1 MRKAHI
7 AIAAFALFL
16 AACKMGPHYE
26 RPEQNEPEDFRFD
39 TENQDTI
46 VNIRWWTL
54 FDDPQIDTLVA
65 IALRENQDVMIAVY
79 RIEQARA
86 QLGIQK
92 GEYGPK
98 FNLVGQVNT
107 GNLQSAMATGSDAR
121 IDVAVGAV
129 SMNWEIDI
137 WGKYRR
143 LTGSA
148 RASLMAE
155 EYNMRAVQIS
165 LISDV
170 IQTYFQLLDFRSRLE
185 ISQET
190 IESRQTSLDII
201 QARFNVGI
209 VAEID
214 LNQSQI
220 QLAIAQTAV
229 PLYKR
234 QIVFTENRLS
244 LLLGRAP
251 NAIPEGKKLE
261 DEVRPL
267 DLPTGMPM
275 DLLLRRPDVAASE
288 QDLVAQSEMIG
299 VAQAQRMPAL
309 SLTGLL
315 GVGGTDF
322 SAFNTATLWQG
333 GAQLLGPLFHWQ
345 QNKRRVDIERAAT
358 EEAAHE
364 YRKVVL
370 NAFRE
375 VDDAITSIS
384 TLKDEIV
391 ASESRVVAAKNGERL
406 STERY
411 DKGVTSY
418 LEVLE
423 SQRQAFDAQLKL
435 SQGRQELLS
444 SYIIL
449 YKALGGG
456 WLSEEE
462 EKAAQEEEQDN

>member
-1 MRKAHI
+1 MRKTHI
-7 AIAAFALFL
+7 AIAALGLFL
-16 AACKMGPHYE
+16 ASCKMGPHYE
-26 RPEQNEPEDFRFD
+26 RPEQNEPESFRFE
-39 TENQDTI
+39 TENQDTV
-46 VNIRWWTL
+46 VNLRWWTL
-54 FDDPQIDTLVA
+54 FDDPQIDTLVN

-92 GEYGPK
+92 AEYGPK
-98 FNLVGQVNT
+98 FDLVGQAQT
-107 GNLQSAMATGSDAR
+107 GNLQNAFATGSNNQV
-121 IDVAVGAV
+121 DVGVGAI

-155 EYNMRAVQIS
+155 EYNMRAVQMS

-185 ISQET
+185 IARET
-190 IESRQTSLDII
+190 IGSRQKSLDII
-201 QARFNVGI
+201 EARYNNGI

-220 QLAIAQTAV
+220 QLAIAETAV

-234 QIVFTENRLS
+234 QVVLAENRLS

-251 NAIPEGKKLE
+251 QAIPEDIKLE
-261 DEVRPL
+261 DEARPM
-267 DLPTGMPM
+267 DLPTGLPM
-275 DLLLRRPDVAASE
+275 DLLSRRPDVAASE
-288 QDLVAQSEMIG
+288 QRLVAQNERIG
-299 VAQAQRMPAL
+299 AAQAQRMPAL
-309 SLTGLL
+309 SVTGLL

-322 SAFNTATLWQG
+322 SNFSTSTLWQG
-333 GAQLLGPLFHWQ
+333 GASLLGPLFYWQ
-345 QNKRRVDIERAAT
+345 QNKRRVDVERAAT
-358 EEAAHE
+358 QEAAYE
-364 YRKVVL
+364 YQKVVL

-375 VDDAITSIS
+375 VDDAITAIN
-384 TLKDEIV
+384 TIKDEIV
-391 ASESRVVAAKNGERL
+391 ASERRVTAAKNGERL

-423 SQRQAFDAQLKL
+423 SQRQSFDAQLKL
-435 SQGRQELLS
+435 SESRQQLLS
-444 SYIIL
+444 AYILL

-462 EKAAQEEEQDN
+462 EKAAQEAEQEN